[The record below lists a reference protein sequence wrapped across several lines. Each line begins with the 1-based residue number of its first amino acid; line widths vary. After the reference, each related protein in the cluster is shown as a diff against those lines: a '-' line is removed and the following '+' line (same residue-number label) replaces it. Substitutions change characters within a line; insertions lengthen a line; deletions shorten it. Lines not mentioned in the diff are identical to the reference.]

1 MVVGCS
7 QFLCVQCENIQELNT
22 RQKNLENIVEN
33 GRKDNMRIDILR
45 RKELVFDEHLEIPE
59 IEHHYVFLT

>member
-1 MVVGCS
+1 
-7 QFLCVQCENIQELNT
+7 
-22 RQKNLENIVEN
+22 
-33 GRKDNMRIDILR
+33 MRIDILR